1 MSLALP
7 AASKSTIIIIL
18 LHYFCKK
25 KSLAKGSYFAKH
37 KQRTEGTEAEHLHKK
52 LPQVQI
58 SDEVRET
65 FSEGKVLLIDKPLHW
80 TSFDAV
86 RKIRNTIK
94 IKKVGH
100 AGTLDP
106 LATGLLIICTGKFT
120 KKINEYMAQEKEYTG
135 SFTLGAVTPTYDK
148 ESTPQDFKDYT
159 SVTEDQIKS
168 AANTFIGEI
177 QQLPP
182 IYSAIKKEGVAL
194 YELARRGEEAELVAR
209 TITISAFEITNIN
222 MPEVH
227 FRVVCGTGTYIRS
240 LAHDMGAVLG
250 CGAYLSE
257 LRRTRIG
264 EYSVDDAVGMEGFL
278 EGASEKSVPA
288 INRIVESGNT
298 FGILK
303 PKK

>member
-1 MSLALP
+1 M
-7 AASKSTIIIIL
+7 
-18 LHYFCKK
+18 
-25 KSLAKGSYFAKH
+25 AKGSYFAKH
-37 KQRTEGTEAEHLHKK
+37 KEKIQGTEEDLQQKK
-52 LPQVQI
+52 MQQFQI
-58 SDEVRET
+58 SDAAKER
-65 FSEGKVLLIDKPLHW
+65 FAEGQVILLDKPLHW

-106 LATGLLIICTGKFT
+106 LATGLLIICTGKLT

-148 ESTPQDFKDYT
+148 ESDPQDFKSFDR
-159 SVTEDQIKS
+159 VTEAQIKN
-168 AANTFIGEI
+168 ATQQFIGEI
-177 QQLPP
+177 QQFPP
-182 IYSAIKKEGVAL
+182 VYSAIKKDGVAL
-194 YELARRGEEAELVAR
+194 YELARRGEEVDLKAR
-209 TITISAFEITNIN
+209 TIFIKAFEIIHIE
-222 MPEVH
+222 MPLVH

-264 EYSVDDAVGMEGFL
+264 DVKVEDGVTMEGFL
-278 EGASEKSVPA
+278 ERLKEEEEK
-288 INRIVESGNT
+288 
-298 FGILK
+298 
-303 PKK
+303 